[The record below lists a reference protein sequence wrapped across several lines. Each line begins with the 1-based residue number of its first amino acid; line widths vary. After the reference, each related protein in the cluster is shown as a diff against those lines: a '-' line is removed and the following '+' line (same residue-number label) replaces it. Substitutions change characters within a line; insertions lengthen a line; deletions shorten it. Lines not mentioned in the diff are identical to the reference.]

1 MTTNPAQGQF
11 FTIKRMFMPLLARPG
26 VVQTIKYIVY
36 ISLLINF
43 VIYIRDDYLAWQ
55 SSLPPGA
62 PLAQILSTFSTSID
76 MAAWVGL
83 IFLFELETYALPD
96 SAFTRWLVNLMR
108 VAKVLCY
115 VGILYA
121 AYGYTVEA
129 LENYRIRELPAVTD
143 ACQLADQ
150 DIAMQ
155 MDTITY
161 EDISSANCES
171 ISNDSRFYRIDND
184 ISVIDETKLAH
195 VQKMGWVDICNSFVW
210 IFVVLLIE
218 IEIWM
223 QSKDRFGGGV
233 LGVVRQLKTFLYLVL
248 IANAIIWFA
257 TGYYIYSWDGFLWIF
272 GFWVIELNLAEWERD
287 RLEEI
292 ADSSVEAL

>member
-1 MTTNPAQGQF
+1 MTTIPVKEHF
-11 FTIKRMFMPLLARPG
+11 FTIKRIFMPLLARPG

-36 ISLLINF
+36 ISLLVNF
-43 VIYIRDDYLAWQ
+43 AIYIHDDYLAWQ

-62 PLAQILSTFSTSID
+62 ALGQILSKFSTSID

-96 SAFTRWLVNLMR
+96 SAYTRWLVSLMR
-108 VAKVLCY
+108 VGKVLCY
-115 VGILYA
+115 AGVLYA

-129 LENYRIRELPAVTD
+129 LENYKTQELPAVTD

-150 DIAMQ
+150 GIAMQ
-155 MDTITY
+155 MDTIVY
-161 EDISSANCES
+161 EEISSANCET
-171 ISNDSRFYRIDND
+171 ISSDDKFYRIDND
-184 ISVIDETKLAH
+184 ISVIDESKLAH
-195 VQKMGWVDICNSFVW
+195 VQAMGWVDICNSFVW

-223 QSKDRFGGGV
+223 QSKDRFGSEV
-233 LGVVRQLKTFLYLVL
+233 LGVVRQLKTFLYIVL
-248 IANAIIWFA
+248 IANAIIWLA
-257 TGYYIYSWDGFLWIF
+257 TGYYIYSWDAFLWVF

-292 ADSSVEAL
+292 ADGEAV